1 MTCDT
6 HRVICAYRANPG
18 YDPDQASELRK
29 QRVSP
34 FRNGD
39 LVGVL
44 NGGDEPELV
53 KWLGIIDR
61 RAVRRI
67 DGAQEVALDF
77 IAFQAD
83 LLTQTYW
90 FPKDQSMVGC
100 RIEEGALA
108 VMDGARPL
116 LKRRRSQSV
125 GP

>member
-1 MTCDT
+1 MILIK
-6 HRVICAYRANPG
+6 RVNCVNRG
-18 YDPDQASELRK
+18 YP
-29 QRVSP
+29 P
-34 FRNGD
+34 FRNCD

-83 LLTQTYW
+83 LLTPTYW